1 MKISLSYNFFCGSF
15 FLMAFYSY
23 SVLAQYVQKE
33 HQNITEGMIPVEK
46 QGNYDRAGVTYMLVN
61 DISSPRSAIF
71 LGKDVTLD
79 LNGYTIT
86 FADTTY
92 QQLPNF
98 SFEKGL
104 ESWDISRA
112 PNAKIVGKEVHVLV
126 GDSVLSLSKGEEIVS
141 EYIHLPIENRSYL
154 AMVGVGKMEMSVSI
168 FVEDE
173 KGRTVICNTQ
183 YQDGKRQSSPI
194 EKRSPRLG
202 GGFVFAHLNGLESRK
217 YRIRVRAET
226 DCLLDHIDI
235 RPSMD
240 VGIGIVGDTHSL
252 GHNDHL
258 YEDKHTAFFD
268 YSLDPLLSSP
278 LPGIPQVKGKGTVTI
293 RNGVI
298 KNGVPGAISFGIQ
311 STASDVEVILDNIKI
326 INSGINATAA
336 DLLHAT
342 ITNSTFDVD
351 NPFIINRHGSQFYG
365 VDLRGEKSSEV
376 SYSAFF
382 GGQGCLVFKGNSSK
396 IHHNLFVNRQ
406 MVTNHYSIMAMGDSS
421 LIFDNII
428 QPEIGSGIEIYKH
441 RGIEIF
447 NNEIHTKASPPTS
460 EYGHETY
467 STTAIRIAD
476 YNALPGSAEGCF
488 GNKVYNNKILVSG
501 FDFPEFPD
509 YVPMAWA
516 VFYSASGGQN
526 EIFGNEIWVDDK
538 NLGLKNE
545 TSAFYIGGGSIGG
558 LFYENRI
565 TTNVPAA
572 WVASPYGA
580 AKDTQIS
587 RNTIMKADD
596 ALGVFPTIR
605 MGWSGNSRS
614 IAEGIDLRSNILK
627 GMEFGINA
635 TDQLHG
641 YSLWWT
647 LKVKINQPEE
657 EGGPGK
663 EILILDRNGEEV
675 FILKPEK
682 GKKVYEVEL
691 KEFSVVRGKKTIY
704 SPYTLK
710 SASIE
715 ERIDLDQ
722 NREIDFTF
730 QK

>member
-1 MKISLSYNFFCGSF
+1 
-15 FLMAFYSY
+15 MAFYSY
-23 SVLAQYVQKE
+23 SVLGQYVQNEPK
-33 HQNITEGMIPVEK
+33 NITEGEIPVGK
-46 QGNYDRAGVTYMLVN
+46 PGSYDQAGSTYMLVN

-86 FADTTY
+86 FADTSY
-92 QQLPNF
+92 QQLPNY

-104 ESWDISRA
+104 ESWDLSKA

-154 AMVGVGKMEMSVSI
+154 AMVGVAKTEMSVSI

-173 KGRTVICNTQ
+173 KGRSIICNTQ
-183 YQDGKRQSSPI
+183 YLDGYRQSSPV

-202 GGFVFAHLNGLESRK
+202 GGFVFAHLNGLNSGK
-217 YRIRVRAET
+217 YRIRVKAET

-240 VGIGIVGDTHSL
+240 VGIGIVGETHSL

-258 YEDKHTAFFD
+258 QEDRHTAFFD
-268 YSLDPLLSSP
+268 YSLDAILSSP
-278 LPGIPQVKGKGTVTI
+278 LPEVPHVKGKGTVTI

-311 STASDVEVILDNIKI
+311 STAGDVEVILDNVKI
-326 INSGINATAA
+326 INSGINAIAA
-336 DLLHAT
+336 DLLQAN
-342 ITNSTFDVD
+342 ITRCTFEVD

-376 SYSAFF
+376 SYSSFY
-382 GGQGCLVFKGNSSK
+382 GGQGCLVFKGKFSK

-428 QPEIGSGIEIYKH
+428 KPEIGSGIEIYKH
-441 RGIEIF
+441 KGIEIF
-447 NNEIHTKASPPTS
+447 NNEIHTAASPPTS
-460 EYGHETY
+460 EYGHDTY

-476 YNALPGSAEGCF
+476 YNALPGSNEGCF
-488 GNKVYNNKILVSG
+488 GNKVYNNRIWVTG
-501 FDFPEFPD
+501 FDFPDFPD

-526 EIFGNEIWVDDK
+526 EIFGNEIWVNDET
-538 NLGLKNE
+538 LGLKNE

-565 TTNVPAA
+565 TTNVPVA
-572 WVASPYGA
+572 WVASPYGG
-580 AKDTQIS
+580 AKGTQIS
-587 RNTIMKADD
+587 RNTIIKADD
-596 ALGVFPTIR
+596 AMGDFPAFR
-605 MGWSGNSRS
+605 MGWSGNSQS
-614 IAEGIDLRSNILK
+614 IAEGIDLKSNVLK
-627 GMEFGINA
+627 GMDFGIKA
-635 TDQLHG
+635 TDQLHE

-647 LKVKINQPEE
+647 LKVKINQPGD
-657 EGGPGK
+657 EGDTVS
-663 EILILDRNGEEV
+663 EILFLDSNGEEV

-682 GKKVYEVEL
+682 GKKEYEVEL
-691 KEFSVVRGKKTIY
+691 KEFSVVKGEKLIF

-710 SASIE
+710 SGAIE
-715 ERIDLDQ
+715 QRVDLDQ
-722 NREIDFTF
+722 NKEIDLNSKLY
-730 QK
+730 QRQ